1 MYECGKLHIGENMY
15 SYQKRESKAKRFF
28 IIAILMIFVSAA
40 SIFLYDMYLKI
51 DVKNYELPIQNN
63 GEAIRLTTNVENSK
77 SENVTD
83 TLEFAS
89 KCVVGISKIKNNGES
104 ILSNNATSDLGLGS
118 GIIVSNNGY
127 IITNW
132 HVAGNRYSNCYVTLE
147 NGDIHNGSIVWADS
161 DLDLAII
168 KINANGLN
176 YLNLADSNNLK
187 LGDKVY
193 AIGNPIGIEFQRT
206 VTAGIISGLNRTVK
220 IEEEN
225 NKSYMEDLIQTDATI
240 NPGNS
245 GGPLINENGEV
256 IGINSIKI
264 NTAEGIG
271 FAIPINII
279 KPVIKNFIEYG
290 KYEEAYL
297 GIFAYDKEV
306 IPYLTSGITFD
317 SGIYV
322 AQISKDG
329 PCYNTNLKIGDIIT
343 KIDGID
349 VNKMSELRDYIYSK
363 KTGDSVKLTI
373 NRRNKVYNL
382 EIKLG
387 KR

>member
-1 MYECGKLHIGENMY
+1 MY
-15 SYQKRESKAKRFF
+15 SYQKRESKVKRFF
-28 IIAILMIFVSAA
+28 FVIIMMALA
-40 SIFLYDMYLKI
+40 STISVFLYDMYLKI
-51 DVKNYELPIQNN
+51 DIKVYEEPVQNS
-63 GEAIRLTTNVENSK
+63 GEAIRLSTEIEKEEEN
-77 SENVTD
+77 NITD
-83 TLEFAS
+83 TLEEVS

-132 HVAGNRYSNCYVTLE
+132 HVAGSRYSSCYITLA
-147 NGDIHNGSIVWADS
+147 NGDIHNGNIVWSDS
-161 DLDLAII
+161 DLDLAIV
-168 KINANGLN
+168 KINVNGLN
-176 YLNLADSNNLK
+176 YLNLADSDNLK
-187 LGDKVY
+187 LGDSVY

-206 VTAGIISGLNRTVK
+206 VTAGIISGLDRTVK

-225 NKSYMEDLIQTDATI
+225 SKSYMEDLIQTDATI

-245 GGPLINENGEV
+245 GGPLINKAGEV

-264 NTAEGIG
+264 STAEGIG

-279 KPVIKNFIEYG
+279 KPIINKFLTEG

-306 IPYLTSGITFD
+306 IPYLTSGIQFD

-329 PCYNTNLKIGDIIT
+329 PCYNTELKVGDIIT
-343 KIDGID
+343 NIDDLSI
-349 VNKMSELRDYIYSK
+349 NKMRELRDYIYSK
-363 KTGDSVKLTI
+363 IPGETVKLTV
-373 NRRNKVYNL
+373 NRKNKIYNL

-387 KR
+387 KK